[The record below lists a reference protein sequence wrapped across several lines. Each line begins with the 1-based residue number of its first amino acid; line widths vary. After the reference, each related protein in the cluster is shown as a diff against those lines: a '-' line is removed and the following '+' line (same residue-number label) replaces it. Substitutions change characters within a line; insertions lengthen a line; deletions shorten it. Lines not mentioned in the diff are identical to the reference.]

1 MNRSAILALCLALGA
16 QAATQRFLLL
26 ASANDGGP
34 GKIPLRY
41 AQSDARGFG
50 KVLASLGGVDSSDI
64 VRLQEPDSAALL
76 SGLHSL
82 SEQVGASRA
91 RGLRTE
97 VVFYYSGHAD
107 ENGLMLGKE
116 RVEYK
121 RLRLAMDSAGSDVRL
136 AVLDACASGGAL
148 RAKGGVRRP
157 AFLTDDSQDLRG
169 RALLTSSTAQ
179 ENSHE
184 SDSLGGSFF
193 TQALLTGLR
202 GAADADR
209 DNKVTLNE
217 AYRFAY
223 QETLRRTQEARAGS
237 QHPSVDMDL
246 AGAGDV
252 ILTDLRSPSAR
263 LLLDTSLT
271 GRLTVRDTAGSLVA
285 ELQKWPGMPVELGL
299 EPGTYQ
305 ATFLRGGRPYRD
317 TLRLALGEMLLT
329 DSMVGQWDTIPATGE
344 PATTTP
350 SPAKDTLRTI
360 AMNLGI
366 MPPMDM
372 AGEDGIKMRQRFALE
387 LALAEAGEI
396 DGWQLAGGM
405 ATSHGRMRGVQIAAG
420 VVIADGDSAHGVQV
434 ATVAM
439 AKGAMRGL
447 QVSSVSVARGGI
459 TGAQVSYVANISGRG
474 DFAGVQVGT
483 FFNLADHGQGAQV
496 GLVNWGGHFKGA
508 QVGLVNGNLTDT
520 GAQVGLVNLSGSA
533 HGAQVGLVNLDGR
546 HVGPQVGLVNLSKG
560 NQGTSVGLVNL
571 TFSQAGV
578 QVGMVNV
585 TDTLEGVQVGM
596 VNLSRVTRGLPIGPL
611 SWSASLPWRLDSW
624 LDETGIPTL
633 SSVWEWK
640 WLHSQT
646 DISSDLGQ
654 RNRPVFGYG
663 WALGMQLP
671 SQRWILSTDLGS
683 KTLTRGT
690 SHTVKVADGPDQ
702 RELYTNTMLRARLL
716 AGAWLHPRVGLFA
729 GAGWTLLSSNQAEDD
744 LAYVGPRAVSS
755 ERITEGLQTWPS
767 LFAGVRLNLR
777 R

>member
-1 MNRSAILALCLALGA
+1 MSRSAILALCLALGA

-34 GKIPLRY
+34 GKTPLRY

-64 VRLQEPDSAALL
+64 VRLQEPDSASLL
-76 SGLHSL
+76 SGLHAL
-82 SEQVGASRA
+82 SERVGTARA

-116 RVEYK
+116 RVEYR

-202 GAADADR
+202 GAADADH

-237 QHPSVDMDL
+237 QHPSVDMDI

-263 LLLDTSLT
+263 LLLDSSLT
-271 GRLTVRDTAGSLVA
+271 GRLTVRDTTGGLVA
-285 ELQKWPGMPVELGL
+285 ELQKWPGMPMELGL

-305 ATFLRGGRPYRD
+305 ATFLRCGRSSRD
-317 TLRLALGEMLLT
+317 TLRLSLGERLLT
-329 DSMVGQWDTIPATGE
+329 DSMVGRWDTIPAAGE
-344 PATTTP
+344 PVAT
-350 SPAKDTLRTI
+350 SPVKDTLRTI

-372 AGEDGIKMRQRFALE
+372 AGEEGIKMRQRFALE

-420 VVIADGDSAHGVQV
+420 VTIADGDSAIGAQF

-459 TGAQVSYVANISGRG
+459 KGAQVSYVANISGRG
-474 DFAGVQVGT
+474 DFAGAQVGT
-483 FFNLADHGQGAQV
+483 FFNLMDHGQGAQV
-496 GLVNWGGHFKGA
+496 GLVNWGGHFCGA

-520 GAQVGLVNLSGSA
+520 GAQVGLLNISGSA
-533 HGAQVGLVNLDGR
+533 HGAQVGLANLDGQ
-546 HVGPQVGLVNLSKG
+546 HLGPQVGLANLSKG
-560 NQGTSVGLVNL
+560 NQGTAVGLVNL
-571 TFSQAGV
+571 TFSQVGA

-585 TDTLEGVQVGM
+585 ADTLEGVQVGM
-596 VNLSRVTRGLPIGPL
+596 VNLSRVTRGLPIGPF

-640 WLHSQT
+640 WFHSQT

-654 RNRPVFGYG
+654 RDRPVFGYG
-663 WALGMQLP
+663 WSLGMQLP
-671 SQRWILSTDLGS
+671 SERWILSADLGC
-683 KTLTRGT
+683 KTLTRGA

-702 RELYTNTMLRARLL
+702 QELYTNTMLRARLL
-716 AGAWLHPRVGLFA
+716 AGAWLHPRIGLFA
-729 GAGWTLLSSNQAEDD
+729 GAGWTLLNSNQAEDD
-744 LAYVGPRAVSS
+744 LAYVAPRGVSAS
-755 ERITEGLQTWPS
+755 RVNEGLQSWPS

>member
-64 VRLQEPDSAALL
+64 LRLQEPDSASLL
-76 SGLHSL
+76 SGLHAL
-82 SEQVGASRA
+82 SERVGTARA

-202 GAADADR
+202 GAADADH

-263 LLLDTSLT
+263 LFLDSSLT

-285 ELQKWPGMPVELGL
+285 ELQKWPGMPMELGL

-317 TLRLALGEMLLT
+317 TLRLALGERLLT
-329 DSMVGQWDTIPATGE
+329 DSMVGRWDTIPTTSE
-344 PATTTP
+344 PIP
-350 SPAKDTLRTI
+350 LVPAKDTLRTL

-372 AGEDGIKMRQRFALE
+372 AGEEGIKMRQRFALE
-387 LALAEAGEI
+387 LALAEAGEV

-420 VVIADGDSAHGVQV
+420 ITIADGDSAHGVQV

-447 QVSSVSVARGGI
+447 QISSVSVARGGI
-459 TGAQVSYVANISGRG
+459 KGAQISYVANISGRG
-474 DFAGVQVGT
+474 AFAGAQVGT
-483 FFNLADHGQGAQV
+483 FFNLADHGHGAQV

-520 GAQVGLVNLSGSA
+520 GAQVGLVNLSSA
-533 HGAQVGLVNLDGR
+533 MHGAQVGLVNLDGQ
-546 HVGPQVGLVNLSKG
+546 HVGPQVGLVNLSKR
-560 NQGTSVGLVNL
+560 NQGTSVGLANL
-571 TFSQAGV
+571 TFSQAGA

-654 RNRPVFGYG
+654 RNRPVLGYG

-671 SQRWILSTDLGS
+671 SERWILAADLGS
-683 KTLTRGT
+683 KTLTRGV
-690 SHTVKVADGPDQ
+690 SHTVKEAGEPDQ
-702 RELYTNTMLRARLL
+702 RQLYTNTLLRARLL
-716 AGAWLHPRVGLFA
+716 AGAWLHPRVGFFA
-729 GAGWTLLSSNQAEDD
+729 GAGWTLLSSNQAEND
-744 LAYVGPRAVSS
+744 LAYVAPRVVS
-755 ERITEGLQTWPS
+755 TADLGTGVQAWPS